1 MSDISNIKK
10 HSFQPGARSI
20 IQMGEELIG
29 HPTSAI
35 NELVK
40 NGYDADATEIKV
52 FIHIKEN
59 IKDSFLIIMDNG
71 IGMSENILFGEWLQP
86 SVSSKRKKTHSRV
99 FNRKFLGN
107 KGIGRLAAM
116 ALGER
121 LNVISRTANCN
132 LYNWISL
139 NSSQFQEEV
148 LLDKIEFPGDTI
160 KDFIDL
166 FVENNY
172 LSLKEAQK
180 NDELIDFLNS
190 DLCGSFNEGTL
201 IIIEN
206 LDQSLQTLM
215 LDEFI
220 KNENKLK
227 FEDTSIMKSLG
238 VLITPLAMS
247 NLIQKEL
254 TSKGIISNQIAIAN
268 EKSIFKL
275 NFGTNLLNQ
284 SSNIGFELHEVVP
297 IRILS
302 GFSYRVIG
310 QVDSNGFL
318 KAQLHFNRLTE
329 DTFDRNIEIDVS
341 DFNKV
346 DTSKKEELELS
357 ELSENDR
364 YKEVGAFIFD
374 IRIYDREK
382 DAIDKLNVL
391 LKSKTSETKET
402 LFNFLGLRIS
412 KNGFGVKPYGDIDGV
427 QDWLGLGQKRV
438 QDPGK
443 NIGPN
448 LVLGY
453 VYLFSPQND
462 GLKEK
467 TNREGFYE
475 NKAFNQLKGML
486 LRTMQEIGQIRYN
499 YRLKHNLGRPISN
512 FNIRPQSEEYLK
524 FINDNVSNNTLVV
537 NRTKDFIRETDTA
550 LDNAEFRLTLSERLA
565 SLGSSLE
572 LLYHELAQ
580 PITILGGA
588 EMEIFEEIDKIQPII
603 VKKKIES
610 QLNYISDAVS
620 TLDELKN
627 SLEPAI
633 GKSISRKF
641 KPLTSFSKVIRLY
654 NKDITDYKIQI
665 DIDNNLRD
673 YYITD
678 IEYALWISFLNII
691 NNAIFW
697 LKTSKEADKR
707 ILFSMEGEALII
719 SNTGPKIEE
728 EIIDIIFEYGVST
741 KPGKNKSGLGLTYTK
756 SILDKNNWSIFVE
769 NRDYGPAFKILKNK
783 KDE

>member
-1 MSDISNIKK
+1 MGDKTNIRT
-10 HSFQPGARSI
+10 HSFQHGARSI

-40 NGYDADATEIKV
+40 NGYDADAIEINV
-52 FIHIKEN
+52 YINIKEN
-59 IKDSFLIIMDNG
+59 SRESFLIIKDNG
-71 IGMSENILFGEWLQP
+71 TGMPEDLLFGEWLQP
-86 SVSSKRKKTHSRV
+86 SVSSKRKKTHSEI

-116 ALGER
+116 ALGEK
-121 LNVISRTANCN
+121 LNVVTKTIECEN
-132 LYNWISL
+132 YNWISL
-139 NSSQFQEEV
+139 NSSQFQEEI
-148 LLDKIEFPGDTI
+148 LLDKIKFPGDQI
-160 KDFIDL
+160 KDYANLFIEED
-166 FVENNY
+166 F
-172 LSLKEAQK
+172 LKVRNAQK
-180 NDELIDFLNS
+180 NDTLIEFLNS
-190 DLCGSFNEGTL
+190 DICSSFNEGTL

-215 LDEFI
+215 LEEFQ
-220 KNENKLK
+220 KNENELK
-227 FEDTSIMKSLG
+227 FENTTIMKSLG

-247 NLIQKEL
+247 DIIQKEL
-254 TSKGIISNQIAIAN
+254 TIKGILSKQIKIAN
-268 EKSIFKL
+268 EKSTFKL
-275 NFGTNLLNQ
+275 NFGTNLLK
-284 SSNIGFELHEVVP
+284 SNAQALFELHEVTP
-297 IRILS
+297 IKILS
-302 GFSYRVIG
+302 GYSYRVIG
-310 QVDSNGFL
+310 QVDSDGFL
-318 KAQLHFNRLTE
+318 KAEINFNRLEE
-329 DTFDRNIEIDVS
+329 DIFTKNIELDIS

-346 DTSKKEELELS
+346 ETGKKEKLEVLELS
-357 ELSENDR
+357 ESDR
-364 YKEVGAFIFD
+364 KKDLGSFIFD

-382 DAIDKLNVL
+382 DSIEKLNTL

-402 LFNFLGLRIS
+402 LSNLLGLRIS
-412 KNGFGVKPYGDIDGV
+412 KNGFGVKPYGDIDGI

-453 VYLFSPQND
+453 VYLFSPENE

-475 NKAFNQLKGML
+475 NKAFNQLKGLL
-486 LRTMQEIGQIRYN
+486 LRTMQEVGQFRYN

-512 FNIRPQSEEYLK
+512 FNTRPKSEEYLK
-524 FINDNVSNNTLVV
+524 FINENVPDNTLVV
-537 NRTKDFIRETDTA
+537 NRTKEFIKETDSA

-565 SLGSSLE
+565 SLGGSLE

-588 EMEIFEEIDKIQPII
+588 EMGIFDQIEKIQPTDI
-603 VKKKIES
+603 KNKIEI
-610 QLNYISDAVS
+610 QLNYIADAVS

-641 KPLTSFSKVIRLY
+641 KPLIVFSKVIRLY
-654 NKDITDYKIQI
+654 NKDISDYKIEI
-665 DIDNNLRD
+665 EIDNNLRD

-697 LKTSKEADKR
+697 LKTSEEPNKK
-707 ILFSMEGEALII
+707 IIFSLEGNTLVI
-719 SNTGPKIEE
+719 SNNGPKIEE
-728 EIIDIIFEYGVST
+728 EVIDIIFEYGVST

-756 SILDKNNWSIFVE
+756 SILDKNDWSIFVE
-769 NRDYGPAFKILKNK
+769 NLENGPVFKILKNI

>member
-1 MSDISNIKK
+1 MGDTTNIRK
-10 HSFQPGARSI
+10 HSFQHGARSI

-40 NGYDADATEIKV
+40 NGYDADAIEINV
-52 FIHIKEN
+52 YIDIKEDS
-59 IKDSFLIIMDNG
+59 KESFLIIKDNG
-71 IGMSENILFGEWLQP
+71 TGMHESILFGEWLQP
-86 SVSSKRKKTHSRV
+86 SVSSKRKKTHSEI

-116 ALGER
+116 ALGEK
-121 LNVISRTANCN
+121 LNVISKTIDCEN
-132 LYNWISL
+132 YNWISL
-139 NSSQFQEEV
+139 NSSQFQEEI
-148 LLDKIEFPGDTI
+148 LLDKIKFPGDQIQDYTNLFI
-160 KDFIDL
+160 EEDFLNIR
-166 FVENNY
+166 N
-172 LSLKEAQK
+172 AQK
-180 NDELIDFLNS
+180 NDNLIKFLNS
-190 DLCGSFNEGTL
+190 DKCGSFNEGTL
-201 IIIEN
+201 VIIEN
-206 LDQSLQTLM
+206 IDQSLQSLM
-215 LDEFI
+215 LDEFQ
-220 KNENKLK
+220 KNENELK
-227 FEDTSIMKSLG
+227 FENTTIMKSLG

-247 NLIQKEL
+247 DIIQKEL
-254 TSKGIISNQIAIAN
+254 TTKGILSKQITIAN
-268 EKSIFKL
+268 EKSTFKL
-275 NFGTNLLNQ
+275 NFGTNLLKSKNQ
-284 SSNIGFELHEVVP
+284 TSFELHEVTP

-302 GFSYRVIG
+302 GYSYRIIG
-310 QVDSNGFL
+310 QIDNNGFL
-318 KAQLHFNRLTE
+318 KAEINFNRLVGDIFTK
-329 DTFDRNIEIDVS
+329 NIELDIS
-341 DFNKV
+341 DFNKIE
-346 DTSKKEELELS
+346 TGKKEKLEVL
-357 ELSENDR
+357 ELSENDKT
-364 YKEVGAFIFD
+364 KEVGSFIFD

-382 DAIDKLNVL
+382 DAIEKLNTL

-402 LFNFLGLRIS
+402 LSNLLGLRIS
-412 KNGFGVKPYGDIDGV
+412 KNGFGVKPYGDVDGI

-453 VYLFSPQND
+453 VYLFSPENE

-475 NKAFNQLKGML
+475 NKAFNQLKGLL
-486 LRTMQEIGQIRYN
+486 LRTMQEAGQLRYN

-512 FNIRPQSEEYLK
+512 FNTRPKSEEYFK
-524 FINDNVSNNTLVV
+524 FINENVTNNLSVV
-537 NRTKDFIRETDTA
+537 NRTKEFIKETDSA

-588 EMEIFEEIDKIQPII
+588 EMGIFDQDEKIQPTEI
-603 VKKKIES
+603 KNKIQI
-610 QLNYISDAVS
+610 QLNYIADAVS

-641 KPLTSFSKVIRLY
+641 KPLISFSKVIRLY
-654 NKDITDYKIQI
+654 NKDISDYKIQI
-665 DIDNNLRD
+665 DIDDSLRE

-697 LKTSKEADKR
+697 LKTSEEPNKK
-707 ILFSMEGEALII
+707 IIFSMESDALVI

-728 EIIDIIFEYGVST
+728 DIIDIIFEYGIST

-756 SILDKNNWSIFVE
+756 SILEKNNWSISVE
-769 NRDYGPAFKILKNK
+769 NRNYGPAFKILKNK
-783 KDE
+783 NNE

>member
-1 MSDISNIKK
+1 MDDYSKIKK

-40 NGYDADATEIKV
+40 NGYDADAIEINV
-52 FIHIKEN
+52 YLNIKEN

-71 IGMSENILFGEWLQP
+71 TGMSEDILFGEWLQP
-86 SVSSKRKKTHSRV
+86 SVSSKRTRTHSDI

-116 ALGER
+116 ALGNN
-121 LNVISRTANCN
+121 LNVISKTNNCK

-139 NSSQFQEEV
+139 NSSQFQEEI
-148 LLDKIEFPGDTI
+148 LLNKVEFPGDKI
-160 KDFIDL
+160 GNYKDL
-166 FVENNY
+166 FTDEQY
-172 LSLKEAQK
+172 LKIRDSKK
-180 NDELIDFLNS
+180 NEQLIDFLNFS
-190 DLCGSFNEGTL
+190 WCGQFNEGTL

-206 LDQSLQTLM
+206 LDNSLHTLM

-220 KNENKLK
+220 KNEKKLK
-227 FEDTSIMKSLG
+227 FEDTTIMKSLG

-247 NLIQKEL
+247 DVIQKEL
-254 TSKGIISNQIAIAN
+254 TEKNIISKQVSIAN
-268 EKSIFKL
+268 EKSTFKL
-275 NFGTNLLNQ
+275 NFGTNLLHQDLKNTY
-284 SSNIGFELHEVVP
+284 ELNEVNP
-297 IRILS
+297 IRILT
-302 GFSYRVIG
+302 GYSYRAIG
-310 QVDSNGFL
+310 QVDNNGFL
-318 KAQLHFNRLTE
+318 RAQLYFNRLEE
-329 DTFDRNIEIDVS
+329 DAFSKSIEMDIS
-341 DFNKV
+341 DFNTV
-346 DTSKKEELELS
+346 ENLTKEKLEVLELS
-357 ELSENDR
+357 RIDR
-364 YKEVGAFIFD
+364 EKEVGAFIFD

-382 DAIDKLNVL
+382 DAIEKLNTL
-391 LKSKTSETKET
+391 LKSKSSETKET
-402 LFNFLGLRIS
+402 LSNVLGVRIS

-453 VYLFSPQND
+453 VYLFSPEND

-486 LRTMQEIGQIRYN
+486 LRTMQEIGQLRYN
-499 YRLKHNLGRPISN
+499 YRLKHNLGRPIST
-512 FNIRPQSEEYLK
+512 FHTRPKSQEYLK
-524 FINDNVSNNTLVV
+524 FINENVSNNTQIV
-537 NRTKDFIRETDTA
+537 NRTKEFIKETDDA

-588 EMEIFEEIDKIQPII
+588 EMEIFDQIEKIQPTAI
-603 VKKKIES
+603 KNKIES

-620 TLDELKN
+620 TLDQLKD

-633 GKSISRKF
+633 GKSVSRKF
-641 KPLTSFSKVIRLY
+641 KPFISFSKVIRLY
-654 NKDITDYKIQI
+654 NKDITDYNIQI
-665 DIDNNLRD
+665 DIDNNLRN

-697 LKTSKEADKR
+697 LKTSEESDRR
-707 ILFSMEGEALII
+707 ITFSMEGEAIII
-719 SNTGPKIEE
+719 SNNGPKIEE
-728 EIIDIIFEYGVST
+728 DIIDIIFEYGVST

-756 SILDKNNWSIFVE
+756 SILEKNNWSIFVE
-769 NRDYGPAFKILKNK
+769 NRDNGPAFKILKNK